1 MFREIAMLIG
11 LFIFINI
18 ILISKSHAVDVKT
31 YIPVQAPVVMKVV
44 RSEQVKLFPDLPK
57 PWYLGGLIEQESCI
71 SLTHSKCFNAKSR
84 LKSAREEGAGLGQT
98 TRAFNPDGSIRFDSL
113 SDMVKRHNA
122 ELKELSW
129 SNIYTRPDLQARSL
143 ILMTQDNYKQL
154 YVISDLDER
163 VNMADAAYNGGLGGV
178 RKQRTICGLKANCN
192 PQVWFNNVEK
202 ICVKSLKPLYGGKN
216 ACMINTEHVF
226 NIRYLR
232 MDKYKP
238 FFE

>member
-1 MFREIAMLIG
+1 MVRLMEYIFL
-11 LFIFINI
+11 IFIMMVPKYGWAI
-18 ILISKSHAVDVKT
+18 DVKT
-31 YIPVQAPVVMKVV
+31 YIPAQAPSVLKVV
-44 RSEQVKLFPDLPK
+44 HDEQVKLFPDLPK

-84 LKSAREEGAGLGQT
+84 LKSSREEGAGLGQT

-113 SDMVKRHNA
+113 SAMVKLHNA

-163 VNMADAAYNGGLGGV
+163 VNMTDAAYNGGLVGV
-178 RKQRTICGLKANCN
+178 RKQRIQCGLKANCN
-192 PQVWFNNVEK
+192 PQIWFNNVEK
-202 ICVKSLKPLYGGKN
+202 ICVKSLKPLYVGKN
-216 ACMINTEHVF
+216 ACDINTEHVY
-226 NIRYLR
+226 NIRYRR